1 MTNCIY
7 PSTTRMK
14 HRYLFLLV
22 LFQLLSDVI
31 SLSLSFLISHQ
42 LVKGWGASFSIN
54 EVSFLG
60 LLSLTWLL
68 VVLLL
73 HPYKHSRI
81 KFHVYELIYRHLMA
95 VLLLAAFGI
104 FLWFLFQDLR
114 LSRLQ
119 LFYSSLA
126 FWIIG
131 SLWRTMAVVLLKI
144 HRANGNNTLNYVIVG
159 YNDTSQKI
167 KRFYEQHPEFGY
179 QFFGFFDTMTK
190 ENKSILRGD
199 YQVLRQ
205 VLQNNH
211 IDCVYCCIP
220 RAGHPILKD
229 IIEQS
234 NQSLYQVKLVVD
246 FTFFFSQ
253 APSLEFHG
261 LTPVI
266 SLSTEFLDHTRAHI
280 LKRLFDVV
288 FSSGVLL
295 FGSPVFILLGLITK
309 LTSQGPIIFSQDRT
323 GQWGKKFKIYK
334 FRSMY
339 VGASL
344 GHSEGILDKRITP
357 WGRFLRKTRLDELPQ
372 FYNVLK
378 GDMSVVGPRPLADY
392 DVKTLM
398 EESTDDFKLIL
409 AFRPGITSVGQVKF
423 GYAGSPEE
431 IKKRLKYDLLYLNK
445 ISFFFDM
452 WLIMKT
458 MVIMIKKQGK

>member
-1 MTNCIY
+1 
-7 PSTTRMK
+7 MK
-14 HRYLFLLV
+14 HRSPFLL
-22 LFQLLSDVI
+22 LPFQLLADVI
-31 SLSLSFLISHQ
+31 SLS
-42 LVKGWGASFSIN
+42 ASFWVGYTMVQGSDTTFTVKDALFGGILN
-54 EVSFLG
+54 
-60 LLSLTWLL
+60 LTWFL

-73 HPYKHSRI
+73 RPYKHSRI
-81 KFHVYELIYRHLMA
+81 KFHIYDLVYRHLMA
-95 VLLLAAFGI
+95 VLLFAAFGI
-104 FLWFLFQDLR
+104 FQWMLFQDMQ

-119 LFYSSLA
+119 LFYTFLL

-131 SLWRTMAVVLLKI
+131 STWRTIAVILLKI
-144 HRANGNNTLNYVIVG
+144 HRANGNNTLNYVIIG

-167 KRFYEQHPEFGY
+167 RRFYEQHPEFGY
-179 QFFGFFDTMTK
+179 KFFGFFDSITP
-190 ENKSILRGD
+190 ENKGSLRGD
-199 YQVLRQ
+199 YEVLRS
-205 VLQNNH
+205 VLQNTH

-220 RAGHPILKD
+220 RVGHPIVKE
-229 IIEQS
+229 IVEQS
-234 NQSLYQVKLVVD
+234 NQASYQVKLVVD

-266 SLSTEFLDHTRAHI
+266 SLSTEFLDHTREHI
-280 LKRLFDVV
+280 SKRLFDVI
-288 FSSGVLL
+288 FSSCVLL
-295 FGSPVFILLGLITK
+295 FGSPIFILLGLITK
-309 LTSQGPIIFSQDRT
+309 VTSKGPIIFSQDRT

-339 VGASL
+339 VGARL

-398 EESTDDFKLIL
+398 EESADDFKLIL
-409 AFRPGITSVGQVKF
+409 SFKPGITSVGQVKF

-431 IKKRLKYDLLYLNK
+431 IKRRLRYDLLYLNK